1 MPNPADIIKLMGMKN
16 RFEKD
21 HPKMVSFIKAMAAQG
36 LPEDTV
42 IEITVTSPEGAKQ
55 TANMKVLAS
64 DVEMLN
70 QLKNMK
76 P

>member
-1 MPNPADIIKLMGMKN
+1 MPNPADILKLMGMKN
-16 RFEKD
+16 QFEKN
-21 HPKMVSFIKAMAAQG
+21 HPKMVAFLKAMAAQG

-42 IEITVTSPEGAKQ
+42 IEITVTNPEGVAQ

-70 QLKNMK
+70 QLKTLK